1 MFKNPS
7 FSLLFKANL
16 LVTALLFVAFL
27 NFNDGY
33 SILTFGLS
41 FLAAISSAAILVL
54 VLYILLFIFSFWR
67 KKGLYVV
74 AALFIFLDLGI
85 ITDFFIYRIYHF
97 HINAMVLNI
106 LTSPAAADS
115 IQLGVAPYLAIAGI
129 IISLFAFEWFVI
141 KTIQKRSTEDT
152 AALNRKLNKT
162 ILIPLFLIILIEKFS
177 YGTAYMFGNSD
188 ITSKFR
194 VIPLYQPLTFTKL
207 ASKYLGIKPKVE
219 ARITISDKKSL
230 NYPLAPLQVS
240 DKPNPVNIFIFASD
254 AVRSSV
260 ITPEIAPNISAFAE
274 QSWVYTNHY
283 SGGNATRFGIFSIM
297 YGLNGTYWFS
307 FLNANRGAILFDILE
322 QLDYQIS
329 IVSST
334 DTDWPEFR
342 KTCYVNQQSCIKDD
356 FQGTPHEKDRQSVDY
371 LKNWLNKADPAR
383 PIFSFIFLDAPHSGT
398 YPKEFAK
405 FLPDMDKKINY
416 LTIDESLKDVYLNQ
430 YKNAVFFND
439 ALFGEIVNQLKAKK
453 LYDNS
458 VIIFTADHGQEFF
471 EYGNFG
477 HNSSFSRAQ
486 VQPALI
492 IKLPGQTPKVI
503 TKLSS
508 HADLVPTLLSYIGVQ
523 NSPAD
528 YSNGF
533 DMLAPD
539 YNRHYAF
546 VSNWNNNAIITDQ
559 TTMVFSNTPNKMFEN
574 EIRSTKT
581 YKKIPAKESD
591 IDQTMILDVLNENR
605 KFLK

>member
-7 FSLLFKANL
+7 FSLLFKTNL
-16 LVTALLFVAFL
+16 LLTILLFVLFL
-27 NFNDGY
+27 NFNEGY

-41 FLAAISSAAILVL
+41 LLAAISSATILVL
-54 VLYILLFIFSFWR
+54 MLYILLFAFSFWR
-67 KKGLYVV
+67 PKGLYIV
-74 AALFIFLDLGI
+74 AALFIFVHLGI

-129 IISLFAFEWFVI
+129 ITSLLAFEWFII
-141 KTIQKRSTEDT
+141 KTVQKKALEDAVT
-152 AALNRKLNKT
+152 LNRKLNKI

-177 YGTAYMFGNSD
+177 YGTAYLFGNSD

-194 VIPLYQPLTFTKL
+194 AIPLYQPLTFTKM
-207 ASKYLGIKPKVE
+207 ASTYFGIKPQIE
-219 ARITISDKKSL
+219 AKITISDKKSL
-230 NYPLAPLQVS
+230 NYPLSPLRVS
-240 DKPNPVNIFIFASD
+240 GKPNPVNIFIFTSD
-254 AVRSSV
+254 AVRSS
-260 ITPEIAPNISAFAE
+260 IISPEVSPNISAFSE
-274 QSWVYTNHY
+274 HSWVYTNHY
-283 SGGNATRFGIFSIM
+283 SGGNTTRFGIFSMM

-307 FLNANRGAILFDILE
+307 FLNSNRGSLLFEILE
-322 QLDYQIS
+322 QLNYQIS

-342 KTCYVNQQSCIKDD
+342 KTCYVDQQSCIKDD
-356 FQGTPHEKDRQSVDY
+356 FQGTPHVKDRQSTDY
-371 LKNWLNKADPAR
+371 LKNWLNQADLTR
-383 PIFSFIFLDAPHSGT
+383 PIFSFIFWDAPHSGT
-398 YPKEFAK
+398 YPEKFAK

-416 LTIDESLKDVYLNQ
+416 LAIDESLKDVYLNQ
-430 YKNAVFFND
+430 YKNAVFYND
-439 ALFGEIVNQLKAKK
+439 ALFGEVVNQLKEKN
-453 LYDNS
+453 LYENS
-458 VIIFTADHGQEFF
+458 IIIFTADHGQEFF
-471 EYGNFG
+471 EYGKFG
-477 HNSSFSRAQ
+477 HNSDFSRAQ
-486 VQPALI
+486 VQTAMI
-492 IKLPGQTPKVI
+492 VKFPGQTPKVI
-503 TKLSS
+503 TQLSS

-523 NSPAD
+523 SSPAD

-546 VSNWNNNAIITDQ
+546 TSNWNNNAIITDQ
-559 TTMVFSNTPNKMFEN
+559 TTMVFSNTPDKMFEN

-581 YKKIPAKESD
+581 YKKIPSKESD
-591 IDQTMILDVLNENR
+591 IDQKMILDVLNENR